1 MSFYAL
7 SCWFFVYFVSAALF
21 ASFLVFF
28 QVLQRDL
35 SWLATEPNERG
46 GRVDNGPNRR
56 DSNALGAAVRYS
68 EYLEVHYLLPDVRVI
83 SMFGFLGR
91 CCKLHGYF
99 RCNLYGRVMPSS
111 EFLDVEP
118 ETWPRY
124 FCESLGPCRGFL
136 GSSLLCKQRVAICW
150 NAGFASRGTRNKQSR
165 QTSTVPVF
173 RLILCTRFCAWT
185 KRRFRSIHPK
195 SLHKMQL
202 YNLPT
207 DFSIVVFRDIAT
219 GKRRIIGYFTW
230 KQLSPW
236 AMEVCN
242 PSFLPFCRHLEVE
255 FSIPQ
260 KPVFFWGE
268 GNLREKREAPTCCSA
283 AWLSFPTKRQQQL
296 SAVQADPPGFLV
308 RRLVIPGILA
318 RCPLEKSRG
327 FLALGGFQWSFCLRW
342 SFCNAVC
349 LLKRCQLSM
358 MSVVTAQAI
367 AGLWNSKS

>member
-1 MSFYAL
+1 MILCVFCISSFVCKL
-7 SCWFFVYFVSAALF
+7 PCVFSGTSTWPFVARHRTQRKRWSSWQRPQPPGQQRIGGSSPILRILGGLF
-21 ASFLVFF
+21 
-28 QVLQRDL
+28 
-35 SWLATEPNERG
+35 
-46 GRVDNGPNRR
+46 
-56 DSNALGAAVRYS
+56 
-68 EYLEVHYLLPDVRVI
+68 PDVRVI
-83 SMFGFLGR
+83 SMFGFWER
-91 CCKLHGYF
+91 AVSCMDISDVIYI
-99 RCNLYGRVMPSS
+99 YIVMRSS

-124 FCESLGPCRGFL
+124 FCQALRGFL

-185 KRRFRSIHPK
+185 KGRFRSIHPK

-242 PSFLPFCRHLEVE
+242 PSFLPF
-255 FSIPQ
+255 SAKTKWKSQNP
-260 KPVFFWGE
+260 KPVFFPSKFLLRRRQSAWEAWGA
-268 GNLREKREAPTCCSA
+268 NLLLCGLAIHHQTSC
-283 AWLSFPTKRQQQL
+283 QQL
-296 SAVQADPPGFLV
+296 SAVQVDPPGFLV
-308 RRLVIPGILA
+308 RRLVIPGLLA
-318 RCPLEKSRG
+318 RCPMWKKNVDSWRWEDFNGVFVCDVFLQCCVFAEKMPVFNDVSGDRASHRRP
-327 FLALGGFQWSFCLRW
+327 LKFQ
-342 SFCNAVC
+342 V
-349 LLKRCQLSM
+349 
-358 MSVVTAQAI
+358 
-367 AGLWNSKS
+367 